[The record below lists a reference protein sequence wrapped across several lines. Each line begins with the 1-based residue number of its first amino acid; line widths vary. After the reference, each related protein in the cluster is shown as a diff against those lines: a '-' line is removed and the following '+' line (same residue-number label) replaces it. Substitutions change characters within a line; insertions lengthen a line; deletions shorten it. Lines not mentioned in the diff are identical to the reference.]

1 MLWANKENI
10 NYRLYFVLLLMAIA
24 MPHLLANT
32 ADGLRAAKNGA
43 FAERRICV
51 PHSSLDK

>member
-32 ADGLRAAKNGA
+32 ADGLRAAKNGG
-43 FAERRICV
+43 FA
-51 PHSSLDK
+51 